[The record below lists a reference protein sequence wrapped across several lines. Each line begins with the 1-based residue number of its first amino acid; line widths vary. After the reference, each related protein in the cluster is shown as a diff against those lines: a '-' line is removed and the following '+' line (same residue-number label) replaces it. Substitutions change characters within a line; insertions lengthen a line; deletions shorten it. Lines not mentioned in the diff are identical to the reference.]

1 MTELMAFLQRELDE
15 LNYAIK
21 LREGYVA
28 NMYERRAALERRI
41 KAESERKTNGGAWSF

>member
-28 NMYERRAALERRI
+28 NMYERRAELERRI
-41 KAESERKTNGGAWSF
+41 AELEAARHNGGDWSF